1 VGDYSTNEP
10 IMDGTANPA
19 YVSPASV
26 IPRVLGLASCLLLS
40 ARSARAQ
47 DCSGGGFLVAAVVV
61 TGSALYDLATAPA
74 SARRYNRQHLAIVP
88 LIDPRRGSYG
98 LALSWSFG
106 RSPRGGVAPAPPAH
120 KSPGTAAV
128 LSIVATGA
136 PIITGLAQGNDTG
149 AKLFLGG
156 LVIGPSVGHLYAEQF
171 GRGFGTIALRGA
183 ATALGLWSIV
193 GCFSD

>member
-1 VGDYSTNEP
+1 VK
-10 IMDGTANPA
+10 
-19 YVSPASV
+19 
-26 IPRVLGLASCLLLS
+26 VLALATCLLLG
-40 ARSARAQ
+40 AGSARAQ

-61 TGSALYDLATAPA
+61 TGSAVYDMATAPA

-98 LALSWSFG
+98 LSLSWSFG
-106 RSPRGGVAPAPPAH
+106 RRPRAGVSPVAPTR

-136 PIITGLAQGNDTG
+136 PIATGFALGDDTG